1 MTSTAVRLGPDDTLT
16 LTQIKVRD
24 LAPRVLVVG
33 DPARARK
40 AAQLLDDTRQV
51 GENREYVT
59 FTGTYHG
66 TAVSVV
72 SHGIG
77 AAGAGVAFE
86 ELCRGGAQRI
96 IRSGTAGGLQPD
108 VVDGSLVIATAAVR
122 RDGLSQHLVPLAFP
136 AVADTAVVVALSE
149 HAASTG
155 LDVHRGVVLTSDAFY
170 PHTLLGNDHELWQQA
185 GCVAVE
191 MEIAPLLVIAALHG
205 VQAGAV
211 LAIDGNPLAEHD
223 PSMAGYQPFRE
234 IVHEAVAGALDTA
247 LNALV
252 A

>member
-1 MTSTAVRLGPDDTLT
+1 MTGTAPRLGPDDTLT
-16 LTQIKVRD
+16 LTQVRVRD

-40 AAQLLDDTRQV
+40 AAELLEDARQV
-51 GENREYVT
+51 GENREYLT
-59 FTGTYHG
+59 FTGTYQG
-66 TAVSVV
+66 TPVSVL

-96 IRSGTAGGLQPD
+96 VRSGTAGGLQPD
-108 VVDGSLVIATAAVR
+108 VLDGSLVVATAAVR

-136 AVADTAVVVALSE
+136 AVADASVVLALSE
-149 HAASTG
+149 QAASTG
-155 LDVHRGVVLTSDAFY
+155 LDVHRGVVLTSDLFY
-170 PHTLLGNDHELWQQA
+170 PHAVLGDDLQLWQHA

-191 MEIAPLLVIAALHG
+191 MEVAALLVVASLHG

-211 LAIDGNPLAEHD
+211 LAIDGNPLAAED
-223 PSMAGYQPFRE
+223 PSMAGYHPFRE
-234 IVHEAVAGALDTA
+234 VVYQAVAGALTA
-247 LNALV
+247 ALGALV